1 MDTQRLDKFLWC
13 ARFASQ
19 RDACQRLAETGLVRI
34 NGQRTDK
41 AHAKVRVGDVLTVPL
56 NAGVRVV
63 RVRGLAARRGPAA
76 EVHTL
81 YEELPPP

>member
-19 RDACQRLAETGLVRI
+19 RDACLRLAEAGLVRI

-41 AHAKVRVGDVLTVPL
+41 AHARVRVGDVLTVPL
-56 NAGVRVV
+56 AARVRVI
-63 RVRGLAARRGPAA
+63 RVRALRERRGTPAEA
-76 EVHTL
+76 GTL
-81 YEELPPP
+81 YEELPAP